1 MSMLQRVE
9 KELAGRKLVL
19 EVGEVAKQANGAAL
33 VWYGETVVLVTA
45 VVAPELREGIDFVPL
60 TVDYREKAY
69 AAGKIPGGFF
79 KREGRPSEREVL
91 TSRLIDRPIRPLFP
105 KGFGHETQVIA
116 MVLSADTENDP
127 DIVAMLGASTALTVS
142 DIPFQEP
149 IGAVR
154 VGRIG
159 GEFVINPTRQQQ
171 SLSDLDLIIAGV
183 DEGIVMVEGSGR
195 EVSEDVLVEGLEAGH
210 QVIREIIALQR
221 DLRQTAGK
229 PKQPVAID
237 VGDSSLM
244 QRVRELAT
252 SRVRDAIR
260 IPEKQA
266 REHRMSE
273 VLADVLTVMADLLPE
288 QALLVPKLIETLER
302 EQMRTMILEAGIR
315 ADGRHTDEIR
325 PISIRVGVL
334 PRTHGSALF
343 TRGETQALVVSTLG
357 TSSDEQIVDELEGK
371 SSKAFML
378 HYNFPPFSVGEVSP
392 MRGPGRREIGHG
404 ALAERSVAAVL
415 PASDTFPYTIRVV
428 SDILESNGSSSMAT
442 ICGATLSL
450 MDAGVPIFAPVAGI
464 AMGLISE
471 PGRGMAVLSDI
482 LGLEDHLG
490 DMDFK
495 VAGTPT
501 GITGFQLD
509 VKIGGVGTAILRGAL
524 EQARQGRLFIL
535 EKMASVLATPRT
547 QLSMHAPRIITIR
560 INPDKIREVI
570 GPGGKVIRGIIE
582 KTGAN
587 IDIEDDGRINI
598 ASADEQAA
606 RAAIELIRGIT
617 AEAEIGKIYRG
628 KVKKITDFGAFVEIL
643 PGTDGLVHI
652 SQIAEQR
659 IKSVSDVLKEGE
671 EVMVKVLEID
681 KQGRIKLSRREALR
695 EAKEPSEPAPAEAS
709 TSG

>member
-1 MSMLQRVE
+1 MLQRVE
-9 KELAGRKLVL
+9 KEIGGRRLIL

-33 VWYGETVVLVTA
+33 IWYGETAVLVTA
-45 VVAPELREGIDFVPL
+45 VMAPEVREGIDFVPL

-105 KGFGHETQVIA
+105 KGFGQETQVIA

-127 DIVAMLGASTALTVS
+127 DILAMVGASTALTVS
-142 DIPFQEP
+142 DIPFSGP

-154 VGRIG
+154 IGRID

-171 SLSDLDLIIAGV
+171 GMSDLDLVIAGV
-183 DEGIVMVEGSGR
+183 DEGIVMVEGSGQ
-195 EVSEDVLVEGLEAGH
+195 EVPEDVLIEGLEVGH
-210 QVIREIIALQR
+210 RVIREIIALQR
-221 DLRQTAGK
+221 DLRETVGK
-229 PKQPVAID
+229 AKPSVAPVASEL
-237 VGDSSLM
+237 VVV

-252 SRVRDAIR
+252 PLVRDAIR
-260 IPEKQA
+260 IAEKQA
-266 REHRMSE
+266 RERRMAE
-273 VLADVLTVMADLLPE
+273 VLATILTALADLPPE
-288 QALLVPKLIETLER
+288 QQLLIPKLIEAVER
-302 EQMRTMILEAGIR
+302 DEMRTMILEEGRR
-315 ADGRHTDEIR
+315 ADGRRTDEIR

-357 TSSDEQIVDELEGK
+357 TSSDEQVVDELAGK
-371 SSKAFML
+371 SSKSFML

-392 MRGPGRREIGHG
+392 MRNPGRREIGHG
-404 ALAERSVAAVL
+404 ALAERSIAPVL
-415 PASDTFPYTIRVV
+415 PSSEAFPYTLRVV
-428 SDILESNGSSSMAT
+428 SEILESNGSSSMAT
-442 ICGATLSL
+442 VCGAALSL
-450 MDAGVPIFAPVAGI
+450 MDAGVPILAPVAGI
-464 AMGLISE
+464 AMGLIYE
-471 PGRGMAVLSDI
+471 PGRGVAVLSDI

-495 VAGTPT
+495 VAGTAT

-509 VKIGGVGTAILRGAL
+509 VKIGGVGTDILRGAL
-524 EQARQGRLFIL
+524 EQACQGRLFIL
-535 EKMASVLATPRT
+535 ETMAAVIATPRT
-547 QLSMHAPRIITIR
+547 QLSTHAPRIVTIR

-598 ASADEQAA
+598 ASADETAS
-606 RAAIELIRGIT
+606 RAAIDIIRGIT

-628 KVKKITDFGAFVEIL
+628 KVKKIMDFGAFVEIM

-652 SQIAEQR
+652 SQLADQR
-659 IKSVSDVLKEGE
+659 VKSVSDVLKEGE
-671 EVMVKVLEID
+671 EVMVKVLEVD

-695 EAKEPSEPAPAEAS
+695 EAKEPS
-709 TSG
+709 TSADSEVPS

>member
-1 MSMLQRVE
+1 MLQRVE
-9 KELAGRKLVL
+9 KEIGGRRLIL

-33 VWYGETVVLVTA
+33 VWYGETAVLVTA
-45 VVAPELREGIDFVPL
+45 VMAPEVREGIDFVPL

-105 KGFGHETQVIA
+105 KGFGQETQVIA

-127 DIVAMLGASTALTVS
+127 DILAMIGASTALTVS
-142 DIPFQEP
+142 DIPLSGP

-154 VGRIG
+154 IGRID

-171 SLSDLDLIIAGV
+171 GMSDLDLVIAGV
-183 DEGIVMVEGSGR
+183 DEGIVMVEGSGQ
-195 EVSEDVLVEGLEAGH
+195 EVPEDVLIEGLEVGH
-210 QVIREIIALQR
+210 RVIREIIALQR
-221 DLRQTAGK
+221 DLRETVGK
-229 PKQPVAID
+229 AKLSVAPVASEP
-237 VGDSSLM
+237 VVA

-252 SRVRDAIR
+252 PLVRDAIR
-260 IPEKQA
+260 IAEKQV
-266 REHRMSE
+266 RERRMAE
-273 VLADVLTVMADLLPE
+273 VLATTLTALADLPPE
-288 QALLVPKLIETLER
+288 QQLLVPKLIEAVER
-302 EQMRTMILEAGIR
+302 DEMRTMILEEGRR
-315 ADGRHTDEIR
+315 ADGRRTDEIR

-357 TSSDEQIVDELEGK
+357 TSSDEQVVDELAGRGSK
-371 SSKAFML
+371 SFML

-392 MRGPGRREIGHG
+392 MRNPGRREIGHG
-404 ALAERSVAAVL
+404 ALAERSIAPVL
-415 PASDTFPYTIRVV
+415 PSSEAFPYTLRVV
-428 SDILESNGSSSMAT
+428 SEILESNGSSSMAT
-442 ICGATLSL
+442 VCGAALSL
-450 MDAGVPIFAPVAGI
+450 MDAGVPILAPVAGI
-464 AMGLISE
+464 AMGLIYE
-471 PGRGMAVLSDI
+471 PGRGVAVLSDI

-495 VAGTPT
+495 VAGTAT

-509 VKIGGVGTAILRGAL
+509 VKIGGVGTDILRGAL
-524 EQARQGRLFIL
+524 EQACQGRLFIL
-535 EKMASVLATPRT
+535 ETMAAVIATPRT
-547 QLSMHAPRIITIR
+547 QLSTHAPRIVTIR

-598 ASADEQAA
+598 ASADETAS
-606 RAAIELIRGIT
+606 RAAIDIIRGIT

-628 KVKKITDFGAFVEIL
+628 KVKKIMDFGAFVEIM

-652 SQIAEQR
+652 SQLADQR
-659 IKSVSDVLKEGE
+659 VKSVSDVLKEGE
-671 EVMVKVLEID
+671 EVMVKVLEVD

-695 EAKEPSEPAPAEAS
+695 EAKEPSAS
-709 TSG
+709 TDSEVPS

>member
-1 MSMLQRVE
+1 MSMPQRVE

-19 EVGEVAKQANGAAL
+19 EVGEVAKQANGATL

-45 VVAPELREGIDFVPL
+45 AMAPDVREGIDFVPL

-105 KGFGHETQVIA
+105 KGFGQETQVIA

-127 DIVAMLGASTALTVS
+127 DILAMIGASTALTVS
-142 DIPFQEP
+142 DIPFQGP

-154 VGRIG
+154 VGRID

-171 SLSDLDLIIAGV
+171 TLSDLDLVIAGV

-195 EVSEDVLVEGLEAGH
+195 EVSEEVLLEGLEAGH
-210 QVIREIIALQR
+210 RVIREIIALQR
-221 DLRQTAGK
+221 DLRETIGK
-229 PKQPVAID
+229 PKLPAAAD
-237 VGDSSLM
+237 TTDSAFV

-252 SRVRDAIR
+252 PGVHDAIR
-260 IPEKQA
+260 IPEKQL
-266 REHRMSE
+266 RERRMSE
-273 VLADVLTVMADLLPE
+273 VLAEVLTVSADLLPE
-288 QALLVPKLIETLER
+288 QALLVPKLIETIER
-302 EQMRTMILEAGIR
+302 EQMRTMVLEEGIR
-315 ADGRHTDEIR
+315 ADGRRTDEIR

-334 PRTHGSALF
+334 PRTHGSSLF

-357 TSSDEQIVDELEGK
+357 TSSDEQIIDELEGK

-404 ALAERSVAAVL
+404 ALAERSVAPIL
-415 PASDTFPYTIRVV
+415 PDSETFPYTIRVV

-442 ICGATLSL
+442 ICGAALSL
-450 MDAGVPIFAPVAGI
+450 MDAGVPILAPVAGI

-471 PGRGMAVLSDI
+471 PGRGIAVLSDI

-509 VKIGGVGTAILRGAL
+509 VKIGGVNTAILRGAL
-524 EQARQGRLFIL
+524 EQARRGRLWVL
-535 EKMASVLATPRT
+535 EKMAAVIDMPRA
-547 QLSMHAPRIITIR
+547 QLSTHAPRIITIR

-570 GPGGKVIRGIIE
+570 GPGGKVIRSIIE
-582 KTGAN
+582 RTGAN

-598 ASADEQAA
+598 ASADEKAA
-606 RAAIELIRGIT
+606 RAAIEIIRGIT

-628 KVKKITDFGAFVEIL
+628 KVKKITDFGAFVEIM

-681 KQGRIKLSRREALR
+681 KQGRVKLSRREALR
-695 EAKEPSEPAPAEAS
+695 EAKEQSEPAPADAS
-709 TSG
+709 T